1 MNSKEKLGMI
11 IVLLCGAMWGLSGV
25 LGEMLFRNSDITVE
39 ILSSAR
45 MIFSGVIIL
54 IFLFFREGKKIFDL
68 WRNKDILIP
77 FFVFSIFGLMSV
89 QYTYFA
95 AVNAANAATATVL
108 QYTYPI
114 LVLVCTSVLAK
125 KSPNPYEIVAII
137 MAFLGVVLIA
147 THGKLNSLTIS
158 PSALFWGLISACCFV
173 FYTMYPKKIYKK
185 IGLLETMGWAFIVG
199 GVVLLIVTNAYAQK
213 VTINMNSSV
222 IFLLIAVFGT
232 LVPFCIYGR
241 GVEILGNIRASLF
254 VTVEPICSAILAF
267 FILKTSFKII
277 DIVGFLFIISAVEL
291 VAYKSLQES
300 KLKNN

>member
-125 KSPNPYEIVAII
+125 KSPNPYEIVAI
-137 MAFLGVVLIA
+137 VS
-147 THGKLNSLTIS
+147 GK
-158 PSALFWGLISACCFV
+158 
-173 FYTMYPKKIYKK
+173 
-185 IGLLETMGWAFIVG
+185 
-199 GVVLLIVTNAYAQK
+199 
-213 VTINMNSSV
+213 IN
-222 IFLLIAVFGT
+222 LPT
-232 LVPFCIYGR
+232 
-241 GVEILGNIRASLF
+241 
-254 VTVEPICSAILAF
+254 
-267 FILKTSFKII
+267 
-277 DIVGFLFIISAVEL
+277 
-291 VAYKSLQES
+291 
-300 KLKNN
+300 